1 MGLLFNHFRF
11 ALLVALFVTFMSTE
25 LGNAFKQGW
34 HYWLEMKNLGEV
46 VFLCLLVKAVLS
58 APARGG

>member
-1 MGLLFNHFRF
+1 
-11 ALLVALFVTFMSTE
+11 MSTE